1 MRMGKKLREP
11 NPEDELGKHSHII
24 RISDCDINQN
34 RLASMKRRTLESPRL
49 LNNSSGRSSCSIFRV
64 PQRFIE
70 MNGRVYEP
78 NVVSIGPYH
87 RGKPHLRMIE
97 EHKWRFLGSLLSRT
111 QSKGLTLEDYVRDA
125 KRLEPKA
132 RECYSETISLDSD
145 EFAEMVVLDSCFIIE
160 ICRIVGKL
168 VPADPDDPILS
179 TFWLFT
185 FLLRDFLRFENQL
198 PFFVLQSLFDLS
210 KMPEEEEEYKT
221 GGGHSPSLAMLALLF
236 FNHATLD
243 RPHEVIERFRNYQP
257 KHLLDLL
264 RSTYTELAQEEPRK
278 GKPTTHVIET
288 VTKLRLAGISFKERK
303 SSDNFLDV
311 NFRNGV
317 LEMPAI
323 TIDDFTSSFFANCVA
338 FEQCHKHC
346 SNQITSYATLLD
358 CLINT
363 YKDVE
368 FLCDA
373 KIIENYFGTE
383 GEVARFFNNLGKE
396 TAFDVEKSYLSNL
409 FGEVNDY
416 YRNGWHV
423 QWASFKYTYFDTPW
437 SFISAVAA
445 VILLVLTVI
454 QTFYSAYPYV
464 FEPKKQGN

>member
-1 MRMGKKLREP
+1 MGKKLGELNSEDKQGKP
-11 NPEDELGKHSHII
+11 NHVI
-24 RISDCDINQN
+24 RISDCDINQE
-34 RLASMKRRTLESPRL
+34 RLACMKRRTLESPRL

-70 MNGRVYEP
+70 TNGRIYEP

-87 RGKPHLRMIE
+87 RGKPQLQMIE

-111 QSKGLTLEDYVRDA
+111 ESKGLTLEDYVRDA
-125 KRLEPKA
+125 KRLEQKA
-132 RECYSETISLDSD
+132 RECYSETISLNSD
-145 EFAEMVVLDSCFIIE
+145 EFAEMMVLDGCFIIE
-160 ICRIVGKL
+160 VFRIVGKL
-168 VPADPDDPILS
+168 VTPDPDDPILS

-185 FLLRDFLRFENQL
+185 FLLRDFLRLENQL

-210 KMPEEEEEYKT
+210 KMPEEEKYQT
-221 GGGHSPSLAMLALLF
+221 GGGHSPSLAMLALGF
-236 FNHATLD
+236 FNHSTLD

-264 RSTYTELAQEEPRK
+264 RSTYTELTQEERK
-278 GKPTTHVIET
+278 GKPVTHLIEP
-288 VTKLRLAGISFKERK
+288 VTKLRRSGIKLKQRI

-311 NFRNGV
+311 SFRSGV

-338 FEQCHKHC
+338 FEQCHRHC
-346 SNQITSYATLLD
+346 SNHITSYATLLD

-373 KIIENYFGTE
+373 KIVENYFGTE
-383 GEVARFFNNLGKE
+383 GEVARLWNNLGKD
-396 TAFDVEKSYLSNL
+396 TAFDVERSYLSSL

-416 YRNGWHV
+416 YCSGWHV
-423 QWASFKYTYFDTPW
+423 QWAIFKHTYFSSPW
-437 SFISAVAA
+437 SFLSAVSA
-445 VILLVLTVI
+445 VILLVLTMI
-454 QTFYSAYPYV
+454 QTFYSAYQYIFPS
-464 FEPKKQGN
+464 KNKGN